1 MAVAA
6 EADWIIDLGPE
17 AGAHGGQIIAEGT
30 PEQVAKSKRS
40 LTAKFLEKELGG
52 LSIEDRTL
60 SPCRSRKRKV

>member
-30 PEQVAKSKRS
+30 PELVAKSKKS

-52 LSIEDRTL
+52 AEH
-60 SPCRSRKRKV
+60 